1 MIDLKQLRDAPDVF
15 KAAAARRD
23 PELPDKL
30 DAILT
35 ADRRRREVLQGVEA
49 LKADRN
55 AASSEVPRLKK
66 AGRDASALIDR
77 LKKLSA
83 EIKEQDQELR
93 EIQADIANR
102 HLRVPNTP
110 LPGVPEGD
118 ASANQQLRTWGEPPT
133 FSFEPKP
140 HWELGQ
146 TLRIFDLARGAKV
159 AGSGFPVY
167 TGQGSRLVRGLIN
180 FMLDVHTESH
190 GYREIWPPAL
200 VNEDSARATGQ
211 LPDLAGDM
219 YRTTDGQFLVP
230 TAEVPVTNLHRDEI
244 LATDALPLAY
254 AAYSPCFR
262 REAGAHGKETRGIMR
277 VHQFD
282 KVELVRF
289 CAPEDSDEELELLV
303 GHAEAILQR
312 LAIPYRVVA
321 LATGDLGFASARTY
335 DLEAWSPGFETW
347 LEVSS
352 ASVFTDFQARRANI
366 RYRPRAGA
374 KPVFVHTL
382 NASGLA
388 LPRTIIAILENHQQE
403 DGSVLLP
410 KALVPYMGV
419 DRLIRDGP

>member
-1 MIDLKQLRDAPDVF
+1 MGFLHKSPY
-15 KAAAARRD
+15 
-23 PELPDKL
+23 
-30 DAILT
+30 
-35 ADRRRREVLQGVEA
+35 
-49 LKADRN
+49 
-55 AASSEVPRLKK
+55 SSR
-66 AGRDASALIDR
+66 
-77 LKKLSA
+77 
-83 EIKEQDQELR
+83 
-93 EIQADIANR
+93 
-102 HLRVPNTP
+102 
-110 LPGVPEGD
+110 
-118 ASANQQLRTWGEPPT
+118 
-133 FSFEPKP
+133 
-140 HWELGQ
+140 
-146 TLRIFDLARGAKV
+146 
-159 AGSGFPVY
+159 
-167 TGQGSRLVRGLIN
+167 
-180 FMLDVHTESH
+180 
-190 GYREIWPPAL
+190 
-200 VNEDSARATGQ
+200 
-211 LPDLAGDM
+211 
-219 YRTTDGQFLVP
+219 YRTTDGDFLVP

-244 LATDALPLAY
+244 LATDDLPLAY

-366 RYRPRAGA
+366 RYRPQAGA
-374 KPVFVHTL
+374 KPAFVHTL

>member
-23 PELPDKL
+23 PELPNKL

-66 AGRDASALIDR
+66 AGRDASALLDR